1 MSFCWSWRKGGRIES
16 APQPGPSPE
25 LERLQHELRHLK
37 RALRDLVAL
46 SVMPAAW
53 VGRSSRDIANGVLEL
68 LFSTLRLEAAYV
80 CIDAIASEGQCEVV
94 KCTEGAYFQK
104 WIEENKEKL
113 RPRRKLEGVLPPV
126 LLASDSAAHLR
137 LEARAIGMD
146 RSFGF
151 VVVGSCRPDFPREE
165 EKLLLSVAANQAATA
180 LQSAQLAAEQAAVS
194 KELIDSEERFRAIVE
209 TTPECVKLVAAD
221 GTLLHMNS
229 AGLAMIGAEC
239 ADLALGKNIYD
250 VIAPE
255 NREKFRDFN
264 ERICRGERGSL
275 EFDIIGLTG
284 VRRHMET
291 HAAPLRTNNG
301 SVVQLGVTRDVSEKK
316 RAEKGLRESEQR
328 FRSLS
333 ACSPVGFFLT
343 DISGNCV
350 YTNARCQEICGF
362 TFEQALGQGWAEF
375 VHPADRDRVLKQWTE
390 IAMQGGQLAQEFRW
404 GTSDESVRWA
414 YVRSAP
420 QLSDDG
426 TLIGHV
432 GTVEDITERKR
443 SEALLRQSEEE
454 FRGLAN
460 AIPQLVWMAEPD
472 GWIYWYNQGW
482 YSYTGT
488 TPDEMAGWGWRTV
501 HEPAVLPTVLERWK
515 GCIATGEP
523 FEMTFPLRGADG
535 VFRPF
540 LTRVVPIRD
549 QQGRITRWFG
559 TNTDVSPEA
568 EKEKQLRISQE
579 RLHAALAA
587 SATGTFRWNPYTGE
601 FLEFDDNLKRLFG
614 FDPLEEVRVTEDFIA
629 RVHTED
635 LPELVKRVDAC
646 RRGADFEMEYRVLL
660 PHRGIRWLYDRA
672 KMEWADGE
680 PTYLVGACTDI
691 TTRKQAEEVQ
701 HKLAAIVESSDDAI
715 IGKDLNGIVTS
726 WNRSAEQMFGYGAEE
741 MIGRSILTII
751 PSELRSDED
760 MILSKI
766 RRGEK
771 IEHFETVR
779 QTKAGERVDVSLS
792 ISPVRDDQ
800 GRIIG
805 AAKIARNMT
814 EKKKI
819 ERALR
824 TTEKL
829 AAAGRLAAT
838 VAHEI
843 NNPLEAVNNLV
854 FLAKRDLKDTQQ
866 ASGHLV
872 LAERELGR
880 VAHIARQTLGFYRDT
895 SSPAPIIIAKTFDDL
910 LYLYEKRLEVRSIQ
924 IIKRYKEDIE
934 ITAYPGEIRQAFSN
948 LITNAMDAMPRG
960 GTLVIRVRTDR
971 QWGGLK
977 STGVRITIAD
987 NGTGIQPEHRA
998 NLFEPFFTTKAD
1010 VGTGLGLWITRGIV
1024 TKHGGKIQVKS
1035 SVDVGRHGTTF
1046 SIFLPFREQSTATRP
1061 GVARE
1066 VSSGIGVQ

>member
-1 MSFCWSWRKGGRIES
+1 LFRPMSFCWSWRKGGRIES

-80 CIDAIASEGQCEVV
+80 CIDANAGEEQCEAA
-94 KCTEGAYFQK
+94 KCTEGPHFQK

-113 RPRRKLEGVLPPV
+113 RPRRKLEGVLPPI
-126 LLASDSAAHLR
+126 LLSSDSAQHLR

-165 EKLLLSVAANQAATA
+165 EKLLVSVAVNQAATA
-180 LQSAQLAAEQAAVS
+180 LQSAQLTAERAAVS
-194 KELIDSEERFRAIVE
+194 KELVDSEERFRAIVE

-250 VIAPE
+250 VIGPE
-255 NREKFRDFN
+255 NRENFRDFN

-284 VRRHMET
+284 IRRHMET
-291 HAAPLRTNNG
+291 YAAPFRTKNG
-301 SVVQLGVTRDVSEKK
+301 SIVQLGVTRDVS
-316 RAEKGLRESEQR
+316 Q
-328 FRSLS
+328 
-333 ACSPVGFFLT
+333 
-343 DISGNCV
+343 
-350 YTNARCQEICGF
+350 
-362 TFEQALGQGWAEF
+362 
-375 VHPADRDRVLKQWTE
+375 
-390 IAMQGGQLAQEFRW
+390 
-404 GTSDESVRWA
+404 
-414 YVRSAP
+414 
-420 QLSDDG
+420 
-426 TLIGHV
+426 
-432 GTVEDITERKR
+432 RKR
-443 SEALLRQSEEE
+443 
-454 FRGLAN
+454 
-460 AIPQLVWMAEPD
+460 
-472 GWIYWYNQGW
+472 
-482 YSYTGT
+482 
-488 TPDEMAGWGWRTV
+488 
-501 HEPAVLPTVLERWK
+501 
-515 GCIATGEP
+515 
-523 FEMTFPLRGADG
+523 
-535 VFRPF
+535 
-540 LTRVVPIRD
+540 
-549 QQGRITRWFG
+549 
-559 TNTDVSPEA
+559 
-568 EKEKQLRISQE
+568 
-579 RLHAALAA
+579 
-587 SATGTFRWNPYTGE
+587 
-601 FLEFDDNLKRLFG
+601 
-614 FDPLEEVRVTEDFIA
+614 
-629 RVHTED
+629 
-635 LPELVKRVDAC
+635 
-646 RRGADFEMEYRVLL
+646 
-660 PHRGIRWLYDRA
+660 
-672 KMEWADGE
+672 
-680 PTYLVGACTDI
+680 
-691 TTRKQAEEVQ
+691 AEEVQ

-715 IGKDLNGIVTS
+715 VSKDLNGIVTS
-726 WNRSAEQMFGYGAEE
+726 WNRSAEQMFGYTAAE

-751 PSELRSDED
+751 PPELRSDED

-779 QTKAGERVDVSLS
+779 QTKAGERVEVSLS

-800 GRIIG
+800 GRIVG

-819 ERALR
+819 EKALR

-854 FLAKRDLKDTQQ
+854 FLAKRDLKDTQR
-866 ASGHLV
+866 ASGHLD

-895 SSPAPIIIAKTFDDL
+895 SSPAPINIAKTFDDL
-910 LYLYEKRLEVRSIQ
+910 LYLYEKRLEVRNIRV
-924 IIKRYKEDIE
+924 IKRYKGDIE
-934 ITAYPGEIRQAFSN
+934 ITAYPGEIRQALSN
-948 LITNAMDAMPRG
+948 LITNAMDAMPGG
-960 GTLVIRVRTDR
+960 GTLVIRVRTDHE
-971 QWGGLK
+971 WDGSK

-987 NGTGIQPEHRA
+987 SGTGIKPEHSA
-998 NLFEPFFTTKAD
+998 SLFEPFFTTKAD

-1024 TKHGGKIQVKS
+1024 AKHGGKIQVKS
-1035 SVDVGRHGTTF
+1035 SIDVSRHGTTF
-1046 SIFLPFREQSTATRP
+1046 SIFLPFREQSAATQP
-1061 GVARE
+1061 EVAPE
-1066 VSSGIGVQ
+1066 VSSGLVVQ